1 MAFKG
6 TKNRSQKQLEIEIEN
21 MGAHLNAYTSR
32 EQTVYFAKV
41 FKNDVPKA
49 VEILA
54 DILQNSLLDEGAI
67 KRERDVILREVCN
80 AIVAS
85 GSCRIFYIYEYYK

>member
-6 TKNRSQKQLEIEIEN
+6 TKTRTQKQLEIEIEN

-32 EQTVYFAKV
+32 EQTVYYAKV

-49 VEILA
+49 VQILA

-67 KRERDVILREVCN
+67 KRERDVILREVGHFKFQ
-80 AIVAS
+80 I
-85 GSCRIFYIYEYYK
+85 